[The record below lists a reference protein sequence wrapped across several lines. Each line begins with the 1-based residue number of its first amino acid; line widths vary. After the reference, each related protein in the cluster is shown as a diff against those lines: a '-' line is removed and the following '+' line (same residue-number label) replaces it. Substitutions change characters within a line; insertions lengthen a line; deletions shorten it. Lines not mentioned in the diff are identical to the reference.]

1 MNLTEFV
8 TVFGIGVGLSMD
20 ALAVS
25 ITQGACL
32 EIRSFRYPLI
42 IGLTFGFFQA
52 LMPLLGWILG
62 SSFSRYISQYDHW
75 IALVLLAIIGIKM
88 FIDGF
93 TEYREKKQIEAQ
105 GGEYAA
111 VCIDRLR
118 RRDLLMMGV
127 ATSIDALAV
136 GVTFG
141 MLNINILLAI
151 LIIGLTTFVLS
162 TGGVLVGKKAGLLLG
177 DKMEMTGGVILVGLG
192 CKIFLEH
199 VMQGV

>member
-1 MNLTEFV
+1 MSLTEFV

-32 EIRSFRYPLI
+32 EIRSFRYPLT
-42 IGLTFGFFQA
+42 IGITFGFFQA
-52 LMPLLGWILG
+52 LMPLLGWMLG
-62 SSFSRYISQYDHW
+62 SSFSRYIAQYDHW
-75 IALVLLAIIGIKM
+75 IAFVLLAIIGIKM

-93 TEYREKKQIEAQ
+93 SESREKKRIEAS
-105 GGEYAA
+105 GEEYCA

-118 RRDLLMMGV
+118 RRDLLMMGI

-141 MLNINILLAI
+141 MLNLNIWLAI
-151 LIIGLTTFVLS
+151 LIIGITTFVLS
-162 TGGVLVGKKAGLLLG
+162 TGGVLVGKKAGPLLG
-177 DKMEMTGGVILVGLG
+177 DKMEMAGGFILLGLG
-192 CKIFLEH
+192 GKIFLEH
-199 VMQGV
+199 VIQGV